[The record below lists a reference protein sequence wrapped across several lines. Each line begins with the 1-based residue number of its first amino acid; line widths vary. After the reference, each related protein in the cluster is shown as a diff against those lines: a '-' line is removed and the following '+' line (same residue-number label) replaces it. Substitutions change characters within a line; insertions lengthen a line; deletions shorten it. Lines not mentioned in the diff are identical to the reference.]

1 MLRKLSISK
10 AHNHKNVH
18 SMRVK
23 LCRVSL
29 NMLKY
34 LWIITQ
40 LVAGVEN
47 FSHFQK
53 AVRQLTCKGGG
64 REHLCVT
71 KKLFYRT

>member
-34 LWIITQ
+34 LCIITQ

-47 FSHFQK
+47 FSHF
-53 AVRQLTCKGGG
+53 
-64 REHLCVT
+64 
-71 KKLFYRT
+71 